1 MVGELESEE
10 VEPLLEGNTII
21 SRNPRVEYRD
31 QQEEGGVLLNLDT
44 NAYHSV
50 NQVGGLVWK
59 LIKEDTRFDEL
70 VKELRRVIKNPPS
83 DMEEDLSGYL
93 EGLQQRDLVWLIS
106 PSA

>member
-1 MVGELESEE
+1 M
-10 VEPLLEGNTII
+10 LEGDTVI

-59 LIKEDTRFDEL
+59 LIKEDSRFDEL
-70 VKELRRVIKNPPS
+70 VKELRRIIKNPPA

-93 EGLQQRDLVWLIS
+93 EGLNQRDLIRLVPP
-106 PSA
+106 PS

>member
-1 MVGELESEE
+1 MLDGDTV
-10 VEPLLEGNTII
+10 I

-59 LIKEDTRFDEL
+59 LLKEDAFFDEL
-70 VKELRRVIKNPPS
+70 VKELRRIIKDPPA

-93 EGLQQRDLVWLIS
+93 EGLQQRDLITLKT
-106 PSA
+106 PRE